1 MRTSGLGSSAGSS
14 SAAAGSAA
22 GASSPVASPPIAS
35 SRRATSTALRPLVS
49 RPLASS
55 SFLRAATVISAGDFP
70 MVTIALFDRSVRSSA
85 AVLWE
90 GRRILR
96 SEGNPPAGSRAQVS
110 WAWDAFFEL
119 SSGNPIKCKLARFRR
134 RLAVPPLG
142 TPIKLTRRRITPGY
156 YLLLS
161 TPIAS
166 RVCDVTSSVPST
178 RAHPRWAAASPTFP
192 PDASPRGSKDLRAPA
207 PVGRVNPPPWP
218 ARISPGTVAPTP
230 GRRGSTAP
238 PASRTPSPRKRS
250 PPPSPRAHVRAHG
263 G

>member
-119 SSGNPIKCKLARFRR
+119 SSSRCFITNPIKWKLARFRR

-142 TPIKLTRRRITPGY
+142 TPIKLTRRRVTPGY
-156 YLLLS
+156 YLLLW

-166 RVCDVTSSVPST
+166 RVCDVVRP
-178 RAHPRWAAASPTFP
+178 FP
-192 PDASPRGSKDLRAPA
+192 PRALIRDGRRHLPLSPRT
-207 PVGRVNPPPWP
+207 RVHG
-218 ARISPGTVAPTP
+218 ARRICGHLHLSAG
-230 GRRGSTAP
+230 
-238 PASRTPSPRKRS
+238 
-250 PPPSPRAHVRAHG
+250 
-263 G
+263 